1 MAKKGIK
8 EAAQEDAQT
17 ADREPETLY
26 GISGSPGIVV
36 GRVVVLRPRSDDLV
50 RYRLE
55 KDAIQAEQ
63 ERFLEAVDQAEQELK
78 DLRSKFEGDLSD
90 TLTIMDS
97 HIRMLRDRMI
107 LDQTANLIKQKQIN
121 AEWALS
127 RALYLVKK
135 KFDHIADEYIRDRFA
150 DVEYVVSLLLEQLS
164 EHGQQFPAGFAEP
177 VIVVSE
183 DFTPADTVRMQSEKV
198 LGFLTEKGGTTSHSA
213 IIARSLSLPAV
224 VGVENITERC
234 RTGDIIILDGYDG
247 RVCLCPTMDQQ
258 KLYQEYDRQHQAFS
272 DELRWYIHLAS
283 ETLDGLRVRLSAN
296 IEIPDEIEGVIY
308 YGADGIG
315 LFRSEF
321 GYFQQKHL
329 PDEEALFSVYQDLVI
344 ALDPQPVTIRTLD
357 AGGDKLVSQ
366 LPGNKF
372 KHLHERNPALGL
384 RSIRLSL
391 REKPLFITQLRALLR
406 ASAFGRLRIL
416 LPLISLL
423 SELKQVQEIIG
434 QVMMDLTHEGVPFDP
449 AVEVGIMVEVPGAVT
464 MADVLAAEVDFF
476 SIGTNDL
483 IQYSLAIDR
492 GNEYVAKMYDP
503 LHPAVLRMIS
513 RTVEAGHARG
523 IEVALCGEMAGDVF
537 MAPVL
542 LGLGLDELSM
552 RPSAIPH
559 VKRLLRHSTSRRL
572 TGLAKQILKCGDV
585 GETRELLDRYLAG
598 NCGERRERL

>member
-1 MAKKGIK
+1 MVT
-8 EAAQEDAQT
+8 EETERENSQN

-36 GRVVVLRPRSDDLV
+36 GRAVVLRPRSDDLV

-55 KDAIQAEQ
+55 EKAIPGEK
-63 ERFLEAVDQAEQELK
+63 ERFYLAVDGAEQELK
-78 DLRSKFEGDLSD
+78 ALRSKFEGDLSD
-90 TLTIMDS
+90 TLTIIDS

-107 LDQTANLIKQKQIN
+107 LEQTVILIEQKQIN

-150 DVEYVVSLLLEQLS
+150 DVEYVFKLLMDQLS
-164 EHGQQFPAGFAEP
+164 EHGQQFPTGFAEP
-177 VIVVSE
+177 VIVVCE

-198 LGFLTEKGGTTSHSA
+198 LGFLTEKGGATSHTA
-213 IIARSLSLPAV
+213 IVARSLGLPAV

-234 RTGDIIILDGYDG
+234 RTGDTIILDGYDG
-247 RVCLCPTMDQQ
+247 RVCLAPTIDQQ
-258 KLYQEYDRQHQAFS
+258 KLYKEYGRQHRAFS

-283 ETLDGLRVRLSAN
+283 ETLDGLRVKLSAN
-296 IEIPDEIEGVIY
+296 IEIPDEMEGVIY

-315 LFRSEF
+315 LYRSEF
-321 GYFQQKHL
+321 GYFQQNRL
-329 PDEEALFSVYQDLVI
+329 PDEEALFGVYQDLVI

-357 AGGDKLVSQ
+357 AGGDKLANQ
-366 LPGNKF
+366 LPGNTF
-372 KHLHERNPALGL
+372 KTRHERNPALGL

-391 REKPLFITQLRALLR
+391 REKTLFVTQLRALLR

-423 SELKQVQEIIG
+423 GELKQVQEIIG
-434 QVMMDLTHEGVPFDP
+434 QVMMDLTLEGVPFDP
-449 AVEVGIMVEVPGAVT
+449 DIEIGIMVEVPSAVT
-464 MADVLAAEVDFF
+464 MADALAAEVDFF

-513 RTVEAGHARG
+513 RTVEAGHAQG
-523 IEVALCGEMAGDVF
+523 IEVALCGEMAGDVS

-572 TGLAKQILKCGDV
+572 TGLAKQVLKCRDS
-585 GETRELLDRYLAG
+585 GEARELLESYLESNYSG
-598 NCGERRERL
+598 WRKRL

>member
-1 MAKKGIK
+1 MGK
-8 EAAQEDAQT
+8 EPEQDAVQSV
-17 ADREPETLY
+17 DRQPETLY
-26 GISGSPGIVV
+26 GISGSPGIVI
-36 GRVVVLRPRSDDLV
+36 GRAVVLRPHSDDLL

-55 KDAIQAEQ
+55 ESAIESEKIRFEQAIDDAEK
-63 ERFLEAVDQAEQELK
+63 ELQK
-78 DLRSKFEGDLSD
+78 LRSKFEGDLSD
-90 TLTIMDS
+90 TLTIIDS

-107 LDQTANLIKQKQIN
+107 LEQTKSLIEQKQIN

-127 RALYLVKK
+127 RALYLVKR
-135 KFDHIADEYIRDRFA
+135 KFDHIADEYIRDRFS
-150 DVEYVVSLLLEQLS
+150 DVEYVVNLLLEQLS
-164 EHGQQFPAGFAEP
+164 EHGQQFPTGFAEP

-198 LGFLTEKGGTTSHSA
+198 LGFLTEKGGATSHSA
-213 IIARSLSLPAV
+213 IIARSLGLPAV

-234 RTGDIIILDGYDG
+234 RTGDTIILDGYDG
-247 RVCLCPTMDQQ
+247 RVCLSPTIDQQ
-258 KLYQEYDRQHQAFS
+258 KLYQEYDRQHRAFS

-283 ETLDGLRVRLSAN
+283 ETLDGLSVRLSAN
-296 IEIPDEIEGVIY
+296 IEIQDEIEGVIY

-321 GYFQQKHL
+321 DYFKQQHL
-329 PDEEALFSVYQDLVI
+329 PTEETLFAVYQELVT
-344 ALDPQPVTIRTLD
+344 ALDPKPVTIRTLD
-357 AGGDKLVSQ
+357 AGGDKLASQ

-372 KHLHERNPALGL
+372 KSLHERNPALGL

-391 REKPLFITQLRALLR
+391 RERSLFITQLRALLR
-406 ASAFGRLRIL
+406 ASAFGRLRVL

-434 QVMMDLTHEGVPFDP
+434 QVMMDLTSEGIPFDP
-449 AVEVGIMVEVPGAVT
+449 EIEIGIMVEVPSAVT
-464 MADVLAAEVDFF
+464 MADAFAAEVDFF

-513 RTVEAGHARG
+513 RTVEAGHAQG
-523 IEVALCGEMAGDVF
+523 IDVALCGEMAGDVF

-572 TGLAKQILKCGDV
+572 TGLAKQILKCGD
-585 GETRELLDRYLAG
+585 GQETRELLNRYLDSNYNG
-598 NCGERRERL
+598 WRERL

>member
-1 MAKKGIK
+1 MVRKGV
-8 EAAQEDAQT
+8 EANPGEQAEDRAS
-17 ADREPETLY
+17 ETLY

-36 GRVVVLRPRSDDLV
+36 GRAVVLTPRSDDLV

-55 KDAIQAEQ
+55 ENAVEAEQ
-63 ERFLEAVDQAEQELK
+63 VRFQRAVDRAEQELQK
-78 DLRSKFEGDLSD
+78 LHSKFEGDLSD
-90 TLTIMDS
+90 TLIIIDS
-97 HIRMLRDRMI
+97 HIRMLRDPMI
-107 LDQTANLIKQKQIN
+107 LKQTIRLIEQKQIN

-127 RALYLVKK
+127 RALYLVKR

-150 DVEYVVSLLLEQLS
+150 DVEYVVKLLSEQLS
-164 EHGQQFPAGFAEP
+164 EHGQQFPTGFAEP
-177 VIVVSE
+177 VIVVSK

-198 LGFLTEKGGTTSHSA
+198 LGFLTEKGGTTSHTA
-213 IIARSLSLPAV
+213 IIARSLGLAAV
-224 VGVENITERC
+224 VGVEDITQRC
-234 RTGDIIILDGYDG
+234 RTGDTIILDGYDG
-247 RVCLCPTMDQQ
+247 RVCLSPTIDQQ

-272 DELRWYIHLAS
+272 DELRWYIQLAS
-283 ETLDGLRVRLSAN
+283 ETLDGLQVRLSAN
-296 IEIPDEIEGVIY
+296 IEIMDEMEEVIY

-321 GYFQQKHL
+321 GYFQQQFL
-329 PDEEALFSVYQDLVI
+329 PSEEELLNVYRELVI
-344 ALDPQPVTIRTLD
+344 TLDPQPVTIRTLD
-357 AGGDKLVSQ
+357 AGGDKLARQ
-366 LPGNKF
+366 LPGNRF
-372 KHLHERNPALGL
+372 KNLHERNPALGL

-391 REKPLFITQLRALLR
+391 FEKPLFITQLRALLR

-423 SELKQVQEIIG
+423 SELKQVQAIIG
-434 QVMMDLTHEGVPFDP
+434 QVMVDLANEGLPFDP
-449 AVEVGIMVEVPGAVT
+449 DIEIGIMVEVPSAVI
-464 MADVLAAEVDFF
+464 MADALAAEVDFF

-492 GNEYVAKMYDP
+492 GNEYVANMYDP

-513 RTVEAGHARG
+513 RTVEAGHAQG

-572 TGLAKQILKCGDV
+572 NELAKQVLKCKDGQ
-585 GETRELLDRYLAG
+585 ETRAVLEAHIAKNYGAWQKH
-598 NCGERRERL
+598 

>member
-1 MAKKGIK
+1 MVQGG
-8 EAAQEDAQT
+8 QETEQDKRLAE
-17 ADREPETLY
+17 DREPETLY

-36 GRVVVLRPRSDDLV
+36 GRAVVLRPRSDDLV
-50 RYRLE
+50 RYQLKE
-55 KDAIQAEQ
+55 NAIQEEQ
-63 ERFLEAVDQAEQELK
+63 GRFQRAVDRAEQELQK
-78 DLRSKFEGDLSD
+78 LRNKFKGDLSD

-97 HIRMLRDRMI
+97 HIRMLRDPMI
-107 LDQTANLIKQKQIN
+107 LKQTSHLIEQKQIN

-127 RALYLVKK
+127 QALFLVKR
-135 KFDHIADEYIRDRFA
+135 KFDHIGDDYIRDRFT
-150 DVEYVVSLLLEQLS
+150 DVEYVVKLLLEQLS
-164 EHGQQFPAGFAEP
+164 DHGQQFPTGFAEP

-198 LGFLTEKGGTTSHSA
+198 LGFLTEKGGVTSHTA
-213 IIARSLSLPAV
+213 IVARSLGLAAV
-224 VGVENITERC
+224 VGVENITQLC
-234 RTGDIIILDGYDG
+234 RTGDTIILDGYDG
-247 RVCLCPTMDQQ
+247 RVCLAPTMDQQ
-258 KLYQEYDRQHQAFS
+258 KLYQEYNRQHRAFS

-283 ETLDGLRVRLSAN
+283 ETLDGLQVRLSAN
-296 IEIPDEIEGVIY
+296 IEIPDEMEGVIY

-321 GYFQQKHL
+321 GYFQQHFL
-329 PDEEALFSVYQDLVI
+329 PNEEDLLNIYRDLVI

-357 AGGDKLVSQ
+357 AGGDKLANQ
-366 LPGNKF
+366 LPGNRF
-372 KHLHERNPALGL
+372 KNLHERNPALGL

-391 REKPLFITQLRALLR
+391 CEQSLFITQLRALLR

-416 LPLISLL
+416 LPLVSLL

-434 QVMMDLTHEGVPFDP
+434 QVMVDLVSEGIPFDP
-449 AVEVGIMVEVPGAVT
+449 DIEIGIMVEVPSAVT

-513 RTVEAGHARG
+513 RTVEAGHAQG
-523 IEVALCGEMAGDVF
+523 IEVALCGEMAGDVS

-572 TGLAKQILKCGDV
+572 NRLAKQALSCKDGQ
-585 GETRELLDRYLAG
+585 ETREFLEKYIADNYGTWRK
-598 NCGERRERL
+598 RL